1 MSTGADSQH
10 GAGAVAA
17 LAEAV
22 GALDGAALPL
32 ARDFA
37 REAKTQRLAESSLAR
52 RPNTVETLCIL
63 GALLPLRSNLRRT
76 SALAVRV
83 SAAAPSSR
91 TCPKAAAMV
100 AALLLGTRRGS
111 QSKPCLFDTYD
122 AADEE
127 EKVGLGRRRY
137 MKKK

>member
-1 MSTGADSQH
+1 MAVSRRPLQWVVAGLTLRMPASTQSSRAARPPRVGPKPLAALARGKLFTGADSQH

-83 SAAAPSSR
+83 SAVDPITA
-91 TCPKAAAMV
+91 
-100 AALLLGTRRGS
+100 
-111 QSKPCLFDTYD
+111 
-122 AADEE
+122 
-127 EKVGLGRRRY
+127 
-137 MKKK
+137 